1 MRTKKM
7 RHKTLGDVV
16 IDVPESAVKHHER
29 SGWELV
35 EGSAEP
41 AAAPAAAAEPAAP
54 AAAKPT
60 PTTTDRRL
68 PKTDGSAD

>member
-41 AAAPAAAAEPAAP
+41 AAP